1 MHHPLLTVDT
11 SRPDP
16 HGFAERLMAKWG
28 HKTGQGLGV
37 NATGIVQPLTV
48 EQTGKPKG
56 NKAGGAGGFGSKEG
70 GRMGKIVNANDDV
83 RQKEELERFGEP
95 SRIVVLS
102 NMVGLEDIGDEEL
115 PGEVGEYRTMVR
127 VGAC

>member
-1 MHHPLLTVDT
+1 
-11 SRPDP
+11 
-16 HGFAERLMAKWG
+16 MAKWG

-48 EQTGKPKG
+48 EQANKPKG
-56 NKAGGAGGFGSKEG
+56 NKPGGSGGFGSKDG
-70 GRMGKIVNANDDV
+70 NRMGKIVNANDDI

-102 NMVGLEDIGDEEL
+102 NMVGMEDVGDEEL
-115 PGEVGEYRTMVR
+115 PEEVGKQKAGEPLVSI
-127 VGAC
+127 